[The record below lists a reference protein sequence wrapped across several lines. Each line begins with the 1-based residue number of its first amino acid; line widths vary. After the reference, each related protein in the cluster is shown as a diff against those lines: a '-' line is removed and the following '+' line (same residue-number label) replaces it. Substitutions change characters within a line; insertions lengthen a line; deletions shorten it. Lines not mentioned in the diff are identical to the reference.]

1 MDPDAL
7 SPEDRLKMEAAR
19 SIREDFLQQDSFD
32 PIDTYASLKKQY
44 LIMQLVLQYYDR
56 AQEALARGADI
67 EALAALPVREDIGRF
82 KYVEERDV
90 DMEYKRVSDL
100 LLLQMEE
107 TVSGREDY

>member
-1 MDPDAL
+1 MNV
-7 SPEDRLKMEAAR
+7 
-19 SIREDFLQQDSFD
+19 
-32 PIDTYASLKKQY
+32 DTYASLKKQY

-56 AQEALARGADI
+56 AGEALARGADI

-90 DMEYKRVSDL
+90 DMEFKRVSDL
-100 LLLQMEE
+100 LLLQIEE